1 MAPALLEADELLD
14 GALAGTLGP
23 ADAQTRDAIVGI
35 CNDALADVLGQAAVE
50 LLQEDH
56 GLLPRVAPWV
66 WDLARGLQYQ
76 SRHGAIQPRTADLLT
91 VLRGRPLAP
100 EQARQFAQTIDL
112 AVLLNLG
119 RVTEQVLGPG
129 ACSRNPAANEATAPW
144 LAGLTLG
151 YRIHLAQ
158 ELLRLSVTG

>member
-23 ADAQTRDAIVGI
+23 ADAQTRDALAAI
-35 CNDALADVLGQAAVE
+35 CNDALAEVLGPAVAG
-50 LLQEDH
+50 LLRADH

-76 SRHGAIQPRTADLLT
+76 SRHGAIQPGTEDLLT
-91 VLRGRPLAP
+91 VLRGRPLPP
-100 EQARQFAQTIDL
+100 EQAQQFAETIDL
-112 AVLLNLG
+112 AVVLTLD
-119 RVTEQVLGPG
+119 RVVSQILGPG
-129 ACSRNPAANEATAPW
+129 ACSRDPAGNEAAAPW
-144 LAGLTLG
+144 LAGLALG

-158 ELLRLSVTG
+158 ELLRLSATG